1 MGKKNKKELPYKKVS
16 DLPVGKGTIIIK
28 TKRGKEI
35 EVDGKVIK
43 LSDGRKHL
51 QSKSNNRNSVRLSFG
66 PGTEVL
72 DIIEW
77 RSKIETSAMENEKM
91 R

>member
-1 MGKKNKKELPYKKVS
+1 LGKKKKKLPHKKVS

-35 EVDGKVIK
+35 EVDGKAIK

-51 QSKSNNRNSVRLSFG
+51 RSKGNNRNSVRLSFG

-72 DIIEW
+72 DIKEW
-77 RSKIETSAMENEKM
+77 RPKIETSAMENEKM